1 MRFLLALYI
10 AKFTRIL
17 ILVFG
22 KIFKFNGSHF
32 PGNVAVKICPN
43 FLSKIGKPKTIITV
57 TGTNGK
63 TTTCNLIIDIL
74 EKNNYKVLNNRFGS
88 NVRGGITTTLLSGV
102 SLFNKSKYD
111 IAVIEVDE
119 RSSER
124 IYKYV
129 KPTYAVITNLFR
141 DSLKRNAHSEF
152 IYKIIEDSMPDSP
165 ILVLNADD
173 LISNKMKENENKRV
187 YFGIDKQPGDKKET
201 FNIVNDAQICPKC
214 YAKLKYDFIRYHHI
228 GKAYCTNC
236 GYKSPEA
243 DYLVKTIDYNN
254 LKMKIFD
261 KKENKDYEINL
272 VSDSIFNVY
281 NQIAAITVLAEFG
294 LSIEK
299 INDAFKEIEIT
310 KDRYKKEVIND
321 VEIINH
327 LAKGQNPV
335 ACSIVFKYVKE
346 EKGNKEIVLV
356 FEDYHDNKESS
367 ENMAWIY
374 DCDFEFLNDDSIK
387 KIVIPGERSKD
398 IKLRAMLAG
407 VPEDRLIAID
417 DETKV
422 TDYLSFNKDN
432 TIYILYDMYQ
442 QPAVD
447 RINKMIKEKLTGG
460 DK

>member
-1 MRFLLALYI
+1 MRFYTALYI

-22 KIFKFNGSHF
+22 KLFKLNGSHF
-32 PGNVAVKICPN
+32 PGNVANNICPD
-43 FLSKIGKPKTIITV
+43 FLDKVGKPKTIITV

-63 TTTCNLIIDIL
+63 TTTCNLIIDVL
-74 EKNNYKVLNNRFGS
+74 EKNGYKVLNNRFGS
-88 NVRGGITTTLLSGV
+88 NVRGGVTTTLLSGV
-102 SLFNKSKYD
+102 SLFNKSKYE

-152 IYKIIEDSMPDSP
+152 IFKIIEDSMPDSP
-165 ILVLNADD
+165 ILILNADD
-173 LISNKMKENENKRV
+173 LISNKLKENENKRV
-187 YFGIDKQPGDKKET
+187 YFGIDKQPGEDTKPI
-201 FNIVNDAQICPKC
+201 NIVNDAQICPKC
-214 YAKLKYDFIRYHHI
+214 YAKLKYDFVRYHHI
-228 GKAYCTNC
+228 GKAYCANC
-236 GYKSPEA
+236 GFKSPEA
-243 DYLVKTIDYNN
+243 NYKVKTIDYDNFEMTI
-254 LKMKIFD
+254 LD
-261 KKENKDYEINL
+261 KENKEHKIKL
-272 VSDSIFNVY
+272 ISDSIFNIY
-281 NQIAAITVLAEFG
+281 NQIAAITVLSEYG

-299 INDAFKEIEIT
+299 INEAFEKTEIT
-310 KDRYKKEVIND
+310 KDRYKKDIYNGIEV
-321 VEIINH
+321 INH

-335 ACSIVFKYVKE
+335 ACSIVFKYMKE
-346 EKGNKEIVLV
+346 EKQNKEIILA

-374 DCDFEFLNDDSIK
+374 DCDFEFLNDEKIK
-387 KIVIPGERSKD
+387 KIIIPGERSKD

-407 VPEDRLIAID
+407 IPEEKLIAID
-417 DETKV
+417 NEDTAI
-422 TDYLSFNKDN
+422 DYLSFDKDN
-432 TIYILYDMYQ
+432 VIYILYDMYQ

-447 RINKMIKEKLTGG
+447 KINKMLKEKLTGG